1 MDSIILHVDLNSFF
15 ASVAQQNQPFL
26 RGKPVGI
33 IKAIGRTCVIA
44 NSDEAK
50 KFGVKTG
57 MSLSEVKTLCP
68 QIILVPADFSQYA
81 EITKKFIKL
90 MDNYSDQV
98 EVFSLD
104 EVFLD
109 VTYTAHLFGGPLL
122 LAYDL
127 QARLK
132 QKLGVWMNCSVG
144 IAKNKFLAKL
154 ASGMAPKKSV
164 YVVTAA
170 NQPELLA
177 KAPFAEVCGIG
188 FRLTQRLKTMGIN
201 SLPQILAAPDS
212 VLQAE
217 FGPFWAFELKRLARG
232 EDNSSLITQDQL
244 PDAKSVS
251 RTYTLFKNTRDPIII
266 KALIRNLVEE
276 ACFKLRKMGLVG
288 RQFGLSL
295 RGDNFSQSE
304 YVTRKAFTDNNQQ
317 IFNQLYTIYN
327 RWHWP
332 HSVRFAG
339 VWVSLLTRK
348 KYLPLPLFSAD
359 QKQERILQTMDQINQ
374 TYGDYTIYPATLINQ
389 TIIRPEINGFMG
401 DKKFQLFDKPN

>member
-1 MDSIILHVDLNSFF
+1 MDPIILHVDLNSFF
-15 ASVAQQNQPFL
+15 ASVAQQNHPFL

-201 SLPQILAAPDS
+201 SLPQILSAPDS

-251 RTYTLFKNTRDPIII
+251 RTYTLFKNTRDPVII

-276 ACFKLRKMGLVG
+276 ACFKLRRMGLVG
-288 RQFGLSL
+288 RQFGLAI
-295 RGDNFSQSE
+295 RGDDFNQSNC
-304 YVTRKAFTDNNQQ
+304 VTRKIFTDNNQQ
-317 IFNQLYTIYN
+317 IFNQLYAIYI

-332 HSVRFAG
+332 YSVRFAG

-359 QKQERILQTMDQINQ
+359 QKQERILQTKDQINK

-389 TIIRPEINGFMG
+389 TIMRPEVNGYT
-401 DKKFQLFDKPN
+401 KL

>member
-15 ASVAQQNQPFL
+15 ASVAQQNHPFL

-50 KFGVKTG
+50 KFGIKTG

-109 VTYTAHLFGGPLL
+109 ATWTAVFFGGPVN
-122 LAYDL
+122 LAKKIQSTVQEQL
-127 QARLK
+127 GEC
-132 QKLGVWMNCSVG
+132 LGVSIG

-154 ASGMAPKKSV
+154 ASSLALRKNFFIINDE
-164 YVVTAA
+164 
-170 NQPELLA
+170 NQAEVLNSA
-177 KAPFAEVCGIG
+177 KFEDVCGIG
-188 FRLTQRLKTMGIN
+188 RRLTQRLKVMGITN
-201 SLPQILAAPDS
+201 LGQIVKTPEKILA
-212 VLQAE
+212 AE

-288 RQFGLSL
+288 RQFGLAI
-295 RGDNFSQSE
+295 RGDDFNQSNC
-304 YVTRKAFTDNNQQ
+304 VTRKIFTDNNQQ
-317 IFNQLYTIYN
+317 IFNQLYAIYI

-332 HSVRFAG
+332 YSVRFAG
-339 VWVSLLTRK
+339 VWISLLTRK
-348 KYLPLPLFSAD
+348 KYLPRPLFLND
-359 QKQERILQTMDQINQ
+359 QKQERILQTMDQINK

-389 TIIRPEINGFMG
+389 TIIRPEVNGYT
-401 DKKFQLFDKPN
+401 KL

>member
-1 MDSIILHVDLNSFF
+1 MEPIILHVDLNSFF
-15 ASVAQQNQPFL
+15 ASVEQQANPVLQ
-26 RGKPVGI
+26 GKPIGI
-33 IKAIGRTCVIA
+33 LKAIGRTCVIA
-44 NSDEAK
+44 CSNEAK
-50 KFGVKTG
+50 TFGVKTG
-57 MSLSEVKTLCP
+57 MSLSQVKTLCP
-68 QIILVPADFSQYA
+68 QIILLPANFPQYA

-90 MDNYSDQV
+90 MDHYSDVV
-98 EVFSLD
+98 EAFSLD

-132 QKLGVWMNCSVG
+132 QSLGDWMNCSIG

-154 ASGMAPKKSV
+154 ASGIAPKKSV
-164 YVVTAA
+164 YVVTEA
-170 NQPELLA
+170 NQSQLLA
-177 KAPFAEVCGIG
+177 QAPFTEVCGIG

-217 FGPFWAFELKRLARG
+217 FGPFWAFQLKRLARG
-232 EDNSSLITQDQL
+232 EDSSSLVTPSQL
-244 PDAKSVS
+244 ADAQSVS

-276 ACFKLRKMGLVG
+276 VCFKLRRMGLVG

-295 RGDNFSQSE
+295 RGDGFSQSS
-304 YVTRKAFTDNNQQ
+304 YVTRKTFTADNGRVFEQ
-317 IFNQLYTIYN
+317 IYTIYKQLF
-327 RWHWP
+327 WSY
-332 HSVRFAG
+332 SVRFAG
-339 VWVSLLTRK
+339 VWISLLTRK
-348 KYLPLPLFSAD
+348 KYLPQPLFLND
-359 QKQERILQTMDQINQ
+359 QKQERILQTMDKINQ

-389 TIIRPEINGFMG
+389 TIIRPEVNGFMG
-401 DKKFQLFDKPN
+401 DKKFQLFDKVS

>member
-1 MDSIILHVDLNSFF
+1 MDLLILHVDLNSFF
-15 ASVAQQNQPFL
+15 ASVEQQVNPALQ
-26 RGKPVGI
+26 GKPIGI
-33 IKAIGRTCVIA
+33 LKALGRTCVIA
-44 NSDEAK
+44 CSNEAK

-57 MSLSEVKTLCP
+57 MSLSEVRTLCP
-68 QIILVPADFSQYA
+68 QIILVPADFPLYGRL
-81 EITKKFIKL
+81 TKKFIRL
-90 MDNYSDQV
+90 MDHYSDVV

-132 QKLGVWMNCSVG
+132 QKLGNWMNCSIG

-164 YVVTAA
+164 YVVTQA
-170 NQPELLA
+170 NQQELLA
-177 KAPFAEVCGIG
+177 RAPFSEVCGIG

-201 SLPQILAAPDS
+201 SLPQIVSAPDS
-212 VLQAE
+212 ILQAE
-217 FGPFWAFELKRLARG
+217 FGPFWAFQLKRLARG
-232 EDNSSLITQDQL
+232 EDNNPLITPDQL
-244 PDAKSVS
+244 ADAQSVS
-251 RTYTLFKNTRDPIII
+251 RSYTLFKNTRDPIII

-276 ACFKLRKMGLVG
+276 ACFKLRRMGLVG

-304 YVTRKAFTDNNQQ
+304 SVTRKYFTDNNQQ
-317 IFNQLYTIYN
+317 IFNQLYTLYT

-332 HSVRFAG
+332 YSVRFAG

-348 KYLPLPLFSAD
+348 EYLPQPLFLDD

-374 TYGDYTIYPATLINQ
+374 TYGDYTIFPATLINQ

-401 DKKFQLFDKPN
+401 DKKFQLFDKRI

>member
-1 MDSIILHVDLNSFF
+1 MDPIILHVDLNSFF
-15 ASVAQQNQPFL
+15 ASVAQQNHPFL

-132 QKLGVWMNCSVG
+132 QKLGVWMNCSVLSWLP
-144 IAKNKFLAKL
+144 AW
-154 ASGMAPKKSV
+154 
-164 YVVTAA
+164 
-170 NQPELLA
+170 
-177 KAPFAEVCGIG
+177 
-188 FRLTQRLKTMGIN
+188 RLKNQFTW
-201 SLPQILAAPDS
+201 SLP
-212 VLQAE
+212 
-217 FGPFWAFELKRLARG
+217 
-232 EDNSSLITQDQL
+232 
-244 PDAKSVS
+244 
-251 RTYTLFKNTRDPIII
+251 
-266 KALIRNLVEE
+266 LIRRS
-276 ACFKLRKMGLVG
+276 C
-288 RQFGLSL
+288 
-295 RGDNFSQSE
+295 
-304 YVTRKAFTDNNQQ
+304 
-317 IFNQLYTIYN
+317 
-327 RWHWP
+327 
-332 HSVRFAG
+332 
-339 VWVSLLTRK
+339 
-348 KYLPLPLFSAD
+348 
-359 QKQERILQTMDQINQ
+359 
-374 TYGDYTIYPATLINQ
+374 
-389 TIIRPEINGFMG
+389 
-401 DKKFQLFDKPN
+401 

>member
-1 MDSIILHVDLNSFF
+1 MEKIILHVDLNSFF
-15 ASVAQQNQPFL
+15 ASAAQQNYPFL

-33 IKAIGRTCVIA
+33 IKAFGRTCVIA
-44 NSDEAK
+44 NSNEAK

-57 MSLSEVKTLCP
+57 MSLSQVKTLCP
-68 QIILVPADFSQYA
+68 QIILMPADFSQYA
-81 EITKKFIKL
+81 AMTKKFIKL
-90 MDNYSDQV
+90 MDHYSDQV

-109 VTYTAHLFGGPLL
+109 VTYTAHLFGGSLL

-132 QKLGVWMNCSVG
+132 QTLGDWMNCSVG

-164 YVVTAA
+164 YVVTKD
-170 NQPELLA
+170 NQQKLLA
-177 KAPFAEVCGIG
+177 AAPFAEVCGIG
-188 FRLTQRLKTMGIN
+188 FRLTQRLKIMGIN
-201 SLPQILAAPDS
+201 SLPKILAAPDS
-212 VLQAE
+212 ILRAE
-217 FGPFWAFELKRLARG
+217 FGSFWSLQLKRLARG
-232 EDNSSLITQDQL
+232 EDHSSLITSDQL

-251 RTYTLFKNTRDPIII
+251 RTYTLFKNTCNPIII

-276 ACFKLRKMGLVG
+276 ACFKLRCMGLVG

-295 RGDNFSQSE
+295 RGDGFSQSS
-304 YVTRKAFTDNNQQ
+304 YVTRKTFTDSGRQV
-317 IFNQLYTIYN
+317 FRELYIIYN
-327 RWHWP
+327 SFHWP
-332 HSVRFAG
+332 HPVRFLG
-339 VWVSLLTRK
+339 IWISLLARK
-348 KYLPLPLFSAD
+348 KYLPRPLFLND